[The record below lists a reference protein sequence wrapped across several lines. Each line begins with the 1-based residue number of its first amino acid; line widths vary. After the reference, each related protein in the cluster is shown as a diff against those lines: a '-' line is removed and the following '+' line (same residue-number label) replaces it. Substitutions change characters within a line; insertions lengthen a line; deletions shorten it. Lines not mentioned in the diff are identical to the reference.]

1 MTMNTQL
8 AVTGELAHIY
18 MKDGQKLFAVVL
30 NDLDEPSSFD
40 EEVRY
45 VRPGN
50 LSSWLETSDESLIE
64 KLDPD
69 HVDGIDL
76 YLK

>member
-1 MTMNTQL
+1 MHPQI
-8 AVTGELAHIY
+8 AVTGELAEIQ
-18 MKDGQKLFAVVL
+18 MKSGQKLFAVVL
-30 NDLDEPSSFD
+30 NDLDEPLSFD
-40 EEVRY
+40 EAIRF

-50 LSSWLETSDESLIE
+50 LSHWLETADESLIE
-64 KLDPD
+64 VIDPE

>member
-1 MTMNTQL
+1 MESQI
-8 AVTGELAHIY
+8 AVSGELAHIF
-18 MKDGQKLFAVVL
+18 MKDGQKLFAVIL
-30 NDLDEPSSFD
+30 NDLDEPTCFD
-40 EEVRY
+40 DEVRF

-50 LSSWLETSDESLIE
+50 LSHWLETADESLIE
-64 KLDPD
+64 IIDPD